1 MRPILAGFFS
11 IVVLLIASGQAQ
23 ALVFPL
29 APGDSISVSGTFLC
43 TKTLP
48 CEGGDSYEFTVSEP
62 AAFQASL
69 TLDNYSDVSM
79 TLFPAATPGA
89 PLQTWSASSPG
100 TVTAVTL
107 AYAGLLPGTI
117 YGVSIFGS
125 VPLIPGTI
133 QTGGFEG
140 RLGVTAAPLAP
151 LAPVSA
157 VPLPGA
163 FWLFG
168 SGLLTLLLG
177 FARRR

>member
-1 MRPILAGFFS
+1 MRPILAGFVS
-11 IVVLLIASGQAQ
+11 IVVLLAASAPAR

-29 APGDSISVSGTFLC
+29 TPGDSISVFGTFLC

-48 CEGGDSYEFTVSEP
+48 CEGGNLYEFTVNEP
-62 AAFQASL
+62 VDLQANL
-69 TLDNYSDVSM
+69 TLDNYSGVSM

-100 TVTAVTL
+100 AVTVVTL

-117 YGVSIFGS
+117 YNVSIFGS

-140 RLGVTAAPLAP
+140 RLGVAAAP

-168 SGLLTLLLG
+168 SGLLTLLLA